1 MSSLL
6 ESVVSNPGV
15 ISPSPILVF
24 GVLDP
29 QDPLFLPQGGWTND
43 EKPHFSSQFIC
54 AQVFAAKLHSYK

>member
-29 QDPLFLPQGGWTND
+29 LFLPQGGWTND
-43 EKPHFSSQFIC
+43 EKTHFSSQFIC
-54 AQVFAAKLHSYK
+54 AQVFAGKLHSYK